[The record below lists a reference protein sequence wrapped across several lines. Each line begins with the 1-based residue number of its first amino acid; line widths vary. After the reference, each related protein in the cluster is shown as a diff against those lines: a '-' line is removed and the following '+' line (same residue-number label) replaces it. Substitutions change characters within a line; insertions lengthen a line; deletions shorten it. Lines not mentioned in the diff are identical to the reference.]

1 MMKNRFF
8 MLGLGVGLIAGALLL
23 QLMIA
28 GRAVPLT
35 KEELIRQA
43 TRLNLTVV
51 DPAAASATATA
62 TPSPEQGAG
71 AQPSQAATESS
82 AKANPTASQAP
93 AVPPKPAATPSAAA
107 APGKP
112 SAPAQPQSTT
122 EPVTQAPAT
131 PEAPA
136 AAVNGVIS
144 LKIPTGITLAQTADL
159 LAEAGVIEDKNKFLQ
174 TADSRKVNTIIQYG
188 SYSFTKGESI
198 NSIIDKLI
206 TVKK

>member
-8 MLGLGVGLIAGALLL
+8 MLGLGIGLIAGALLL

-28 GRAVPLT
+28 GRAAPLT

-43 TRLNLTVV
+43 ASLNLTVL
-51 DPAAASATATA
+51 DPAEAAATA
-62 TPSPEQGAG
+62 TPSPEKAAETEASGA
-71 AQPSQAATESS
+71 PAAT
-82 AKANPTASQAP
+82 PVTPASTP
-93 AVPPKPAATPSAAA
+93 VVPPKPAAVPNAAA
-107 APGKP
+107 TPGKP
-112 SAPAQPQSTT
+112 SAPAQPQSTAA
-122 EPVTQAPAT
+122 PVTKAPAT
-131 PEAPA
+131 PEAPV
-136 AAVNGVIS
+136 AAVDGAIT

-159 LAEAGVIEDKNKFLQ
+159 LAEAGVIEDKNKFLK
-174 TADSRKVNTIIQYG
+174 TANSRKVNTIIQYG